1 MVAKPALAV
10 PAHLR
15 PEGLAFLRNLAR
27 HNDREWF
34 TPRKA
39 VFEAELKEPMLA
51 IIRKVTEAM
60 ESFAPGLCAA
70 RGEMPLPHLSRH
82 PLQRRQKA
90 LQDARGRMVDRWQG
104 WRRLSGAGYY
114 FHVDAKEVVDCRRS
128 LDAGEGST
136 GRDSPLAS

>member
-1 MVAKPALAV
+1 MVSKLKVTIA

-51 IIRKVTEAM
+51 INAH
-60 ESFAPGLCAA
+60 FL
-70 RGEMPLPHLSRH
+70 
-82 PLQRRQKA
+82 
-90 LQDARGRMVDRWQG
+90 
-104 WRRLSGAGYY
+104 
-114 FHVDAKEVVDCRRS
+114 
-128 LDAGEGST
+128 
-136 GRDSPLAS
+136 